1 MNTFSNGINYADG
14 DSPTIMPPAIEAGG
28 YDGWYYKNVARG
40 RKINWYI
47 PPGNNVTGTALRI
60 ADLRMI
66 FASIKVIN
74 PVSLPFITVYTRP
87 TGLGDAAFWY
97 HSRITYIV
105 TSSLLAGNYCLWAE
119 VGATGA
125 APSIPGH
132 TSVKMAI
139 DNISTRGV
147 QRQTDT
153 ILFIAFSSNSTSA
166 AGNVEF
172 ILSDIELV
180 RVAGDPV
187 TFVVSNDELFT
198 SLRMDFNALTV
209 GTTDTR
215 APGNLPVFRAY
226 APANSVTRV
235 TKIGGQKINIGHNA
249 LTSDEIV
256 DSLKMPRLGNVAGK
270 ADSSVATDNTGTI
283 FNNFFASMD
292 FQVLSAASGTQCT
305 IEAWGEDA
313 TTSTKIYAN
322 GAGDIKIQY
331 SGVDLVSKGFVAAG
345 DELGNGTYGWTT
357 REYAG
362 TLTVGRWYRLTQA
375 IHFSEAAYGDQVQVR
390 LYELT
395 AEDGAERGAPLW
407 DITDNTW
414 EAYYLLDAEQAPN
427 GNLAPSVDTV
437 QFHCRDSPQNVDVLT
452 VKNLVY
458 STTRAQP
465 IESVGQLSSQT
476 TGIVQYYGG
485 NSISD
490 GPVVPIEDSVYAFA
504 ATGGFQM
511 ERGFNDIMLRE
522 QDQVQR
528 FDATQSVQVLFDVAT
543 FNSKLG
549 LVKDASNAAVISTT
563 FNGVSDVF
571 ANDSITLSAAEFVAG
586 MTLGNVVSVGKYET
600 LYSDFVS
607 YVRAYFGY
615 NGGFESL
622 FNAASEFEINAG
634 VFDAAAFMNL
644 ITGDVANRVAD
655 LSGSITIGNINKL
668 LRFSVDSNCFGNRN
682 PNTRNFGVNDGFIAD
697 DLIWVPNGTTIQLNL
712 DIDAEAFAPINNRGP
727 IYAAD
732 MGISQDTA
740 FTAGN
745 FSETTRSTTTNIH
758 RTLVAPLLI
767 RLK

>member
-1 MNTFSNGINYADG
+1 
-14 DSPTIMPPAIEAGG
+14 
-28 YDGWYYKNVARG
+28 
-40 RKINWYI
+40 
-47 PPGNNVTGTALRI
+47 
-60 ADLRMI
+60 
-66 FASIKVIN
+66 
-74 PVSLPFITVYTRP
+74 
-87 TGLGDAAFWY
+87 
-97 HSRITYIV
+97 
-105 TSSLLAGNYCLWAE
+105 
-119 VGATGA
+119 
-125 APSIPGH
+125 
-132 TSVKMAI
+132 
-139 DNISTRGV
+139 
-147 QRQTDT
+147 
-153 ILFIAFSSNSTSA
+153 
-166 AGNVEF
+166 
-172 ILSDIELV
+172 
-180 RVAGDPV
+180 
-187 TFVVSNDELFT
+187 
-198 SLRMDFNALTV
+198 LT
-209 GTTDTR
+209 
-215 APGNLPVFRAY
+215 
-226 APANSVTRV
+226 
-235 TKIGGQKINIGHNA
+235 H
-249 LTSDEIV
+249 
-256 DSLKMPRLGNVAGK
+256 
-270 ADSSVATDNTGTI
+270 
-283 FNNFFASMD
+283 
-292 FQVLSAASGTQCT
+292 
-305 IEAWGEDA
+305 
-313 TTSTKIYAN
+313 
-322 GAGDIKIQY
+322 
-331 SGVDLVSKGFVAAG
+331 
-345 DELGNGTYGWTT
+345 
-357 REYAG
+357 
-362 TLTVGRWYRLTQA
+362 A

-395 AEDGAERGAPLW
+395 AEDGAERGVPLW

-437 QFHCRDSPQNVDVLT
+437 QFHCRNSPQNVDVLT

-465 IESVGQLSSQT
+465 IESMGQLSSQT
-476 TGIVQYYGG
+476 MGIVQYYGG
-485 NSISD
+485 NSIGG
-490 GPVVPIEDSVYAFA
+490 GPVVPIEDSVYAFS

-511 ERGFNDIMLRE
+511 ERGFADIMLRD

-528 FDATQSVQVLFDVAT
+528 FDATQSVQVLFDVGT
-543 FNSKLG
+543 FNAKLG
-549 LVKDASNAAVISTT
+549 S
-563 FNGVSDVF
+563 FNTVGDIF

-586 MTLGNVVSVGKYET
+586 MTLANVVSVGKYET

-644 ITGDVANRVAD
+644 ITGDAANRVTD

-682 PNTRNFGVNDGFIAD
+682 PDTRNFGVNDGFIAD